1 MAGRQNPNPDDS
13 HDSHENPHDPSPLDE
28 LFIVGAQ
35 YHEPSAAERARAA
48 REAEQRAARERK
60 ARSKRV
66 KHTRRVLQGGA
77 ASSGFDHRTA
87 LIGFGVVVVVA
98 TLLAETGIWH

>member
-1 MAGRQNPNPDDS
+1 MAGRHNPNPD
-13 HDSHENPHDPSPLDE
+13 DSHENPHDPSPLDE

-77 ASSGFDHRTA
+77 NTGFDHRTA

>member
-1 MAGRQNPNPDDS
+1 MAGRPNPDD
-13 HDSHENPHDPSPLDE
+13 DPSPLDE

-48 REAEQRAARERK
+48 REAEKRAERERK
-60 ARSKRV
+60 ARQKRV
-66 KHTRRVLQGGA
+66 KHTRRVLQGGGTGT
-77 ASSGFDHRTA
+77 SFDHRTA
-87 LIGFGVVVVVA
+87 LIGFGAIVVIA